1 MKRLIDAYDAALFD
15 LDGVLYLGP
24 QAVPGAVVALQTLD
38 TEQVRVLYVTNNAA
52 REARVVIDQLR
63 SLGYS
68 ADEHNVLTSAQV
80 AASALAAEL
89 PQGAKVLCAG
99 SPNLAALLERA
110 GFEVVY
116 SALDEPLAVIQ
127 GYHPKMDWRVLDEV
141 CLAIQG
147 GARWFATNDDASRP
161 TDRGLVPGVGGA
173 LSVVRMVVGGEPT
186 IFGKPHPPMLHEAI
200 RRSGAHRPIFVGDR
214 LDTDVSGAN
223 GAGIDSLL
231 VFTGAHGKF
240 DLVAAAP
247 QLRPTHIG
255 AGVAALLAEPRPL
268 SIDSGRVE
276 CRGQIVTVE
285 NGKAVLDGP
294 VSQDAEAQLDAVW
307 ATAQLAW
314 RNPDLDCTDLLEA
327 LSLVR

>member
-1 MKRLIDAYDAALFD
+1 MRLIDSYDAALFD

-24 QAVPGAVVALQTLD
+24 LAVPGAVAALQELD
-38 TEQVRVLYVTNNAA
+38 RSQVRLIYVTNNAA
-52 REARVVIDQLR
+52 REAQVVIDQLR
-63 SLGYS
+63 SLGYA

-80 AASALAAEL
+80 AADGLVEEL
-89 PQGAKVLCAG
+89 PVGSRVLCAG
-99 SPNLAALLERA
+99 SPNLAGLLERG

-116 SALDEPLAVIQ
+116 SADDEPDAVIQ
-127 GYHPKMDWRVLDEV
+127 GYHPKLDWRMLDEV
-141 CLAIQG
+141 ALAVQR

-173 LSVVRMVVGGEPT
+173 ISVIRLVVDAEPT
-186 IFGKPHPPMLHEAI
+186 IFGKPHPPMLREAI
-200 RRSGAHRPIFVGDR
+200 RRSAASRPIFCGDR
-214 LDTDVSGAN
+214 LDTDISGAN

-231 VFTGAHGKF
+231 VFTGAHGKY

-268 SIDSGRVE
+268 SITASRAE
-276 CRGQIVTVE
+276 CRGQIVTAE
-285 NGKAVLDGP
+285 HGTAVLSGS
-294 VSQDAEAQLDAVW
+294 VGQDVEAQLDAVW
-307 ATAQLAW
+307 ATAHLAW
-314 RNPDLDCTDLLEA
+314 SRPDLDCTELLDA